1 MPFAVMNVVTI
12 EPEEAAAL
20 TARLES
26 ASFGAIRGQA
36 GFRSARLYRSE
47 DDTQVVT
54 ITEWSTR
61 EDFLAYR
68 QTDDARRAVADALAA
83 HPKISFYEIVAAI
96 EA

>member
-1 MPFAVMNVVTI
+1 MPFAVMNVMTV

-26 ASFGAIRGQA
+26 VGLGAIRSQA

-47 DDTQVVT
+47 DDTQVVS

-68 QTDDARRAVADALAA
+68 QTDDAKRAVANALAA
-83 HPKISFYEIVAAI
+83 HPKISFYEIVATI